1 MSLLLFGLLL
11 ISVFLSLLSFD
22 NRLLIIGNMV
32 ICFGL
37 SLINYYE
44 VVLLGAVKHQIVL
57 SEYLRLGSHQINL
70 EFFMD
75 YYSSQMVYLVC
86 FISLLVHLYSLVYLR
101 DDPRLNLFLTY
112 LTVFTFFMLVYLVS
126 LNFVQLF
133 IGWEGIGIS
142 SYLLV
147 NFWHT
152 RLHANKAGLKALFVN
167 RVGDYF
173 FLFGL
178 LLVSARFV
186 NINLPSL
193 AVQTHYVEVAFFL
206 LAACAKSSQL
216 GLHTWLPDAME
227 GPTPVSALI
236 HAATMVTAGIYLLLR
251 VNTYQIEFLLGL
263 LGGLTT
269 VYAGLCALFQTDLKR
284 VIAYSTCAQLG
295 YMISGL
301 SLGAPTL
308 TLYHLINHA
317 YFKALLFLTAG
328 LIIHALNN
336 EQDLRRMGGLYQRTP
351 VIYVCFLVGN
361 LALSGFPFLTGYYS
375 KDNLLEVAYSRGSF
389 FVYFCLLLGAYLTV
403 LYSWRVLVL
412 VFWSA
417 PKFNHQQSQTLHD
430 TDYLSLGVVLVL
442 GVSSVLIGYL
452 TRDLAVGL
460 GQTNEL
466 VPYNY
471 SEFYCSHWIKLLPFT
486 TFSLA
491 IVTYYLPVVTTN
503 RGWANFISK
512 RFAFDLA
519 DAKIVQL
526 GLRLSYFSYA
536 EFERGLLEEV
546 GTTGVNR
553 LTFYVYQWTLAT
565 GWFTTYFS
573 LLGLGLTLIAST
585 DFSLVGPLSLLLVYT
600 PQEKNDKIKPKS
612 V

>member
-1 MSLLLFGLLL
+1 MTLLFSQLLVT
-11 ISVFLSLLSFD
+11 IFLSLCKGH
-22 NRLLIIGNMV
+22 NRLLTVGNMV
-32 ICFGL
+32 CCWLI

-44 VVLLGAVKHQIVL
+44 VCLLGAVKHQIVL
-57 SEYLRLGSHQINL
+57 SNYLYLGYYPISL
-70 EFFMD
+70 DFFLD
-75 YYSSQMVYLVC
+75 YNSSQMVYLVC
-86 FISLLVHLYSLVYLR
+86 FISMLVHLYSLIYLR

-152 RLHANKAGLKALFVN
+152 RLHANKAGLKALLVN

-178 LLVSARFV
+178 LLASARTI
-186 NINLPSL
+186 NINLNYSNTYWEGL
-193 AVQTHYVEVAFFL
+193 FFM
-206 LAACAKSSQL
+206 LAAAAKSSQL

-251 VNTYQIEFLLGL
+251 VDTQSVNELLGL

-269 VYAGLCALFQTDLKR
+269 VYAGLCAVAQTDLKR

-295 YMISGL
+295 YMVCGL
-301 SLGAPTL
+301 AVGANSL
-308 TLYHLINHA
+308 TLYHLVNHA

-336 EQDLRRMGGLYQRTP
+336 EQDIRRMGGLYQQMPT
-351 VIYVCFLVGN
+351 VYVCFLVGN

-375 KDNLLEVAYSRGSF
+375 KDNLLEVAYSQGFF

-403 LYSWRVLVL
+403 LYSWRVMVL

-417 PKFNHQQSQTLHD
+417 PKYGYRQHLTIHD
-430 TDYLSLGVVLVL
+430 TDPISGLVVVTLLIFSLVA
-442 GVSSVLIGYL
+442 GYT
-452 TRDLAVGL
+452 TRDLSIGFGTTL
-460 GQTNEL
+460 EHT
-466 VPYNY
+466 PYNY
-471 SEFYCSHWIKLLPFT
+471 SEFYCPHWVKLLPLT
-486 TFSLA
+486 TFATA
-491 IVTYYLPVVTTN
+491 IGLYYLPLTN
-503 RGWANFISK
+503 VRYRWFNFTSK
-512 RFAFDLA
+512 RFAFDLV

-526 GLRLSYFSYA
+526 GLRWSYFSYT

-546 GTTGVNR
+546 GTSGINR
-553 LTFYVYQWTLAT
+553 LTFTVHKWTLAT
-565 GWFTTYFS
+565 GWFTTFFGA
-573 LLGLGLTLIAST
+573 LGFALMIIAST
-585 DFSLVGPLSLLLVYT
+585 DNTLVGILSFIYCY
-600 PQEKNDKIKPKS
+600 NRHG
-612 V
+612 